1 MKSKQQKS
9 RLVKNLLFSFPSQKS
24 YLTDFALDFAD
35 FALVDFAFALADF
48 EVADFAPVVLQ
59 LADFALEVL
68 LLEVFALA
76 ALLLV
81 ADFVLA
87 DFALVALLAADFAPV
102 VLQLADLLEV
112 LFAQEFL
119 LSAIITSL
127 LIIVYKRV
135 CTVCNSSIARNDWL
149 LYDRTIKKSSE
160 TSSEPYC
167 QMRLFQHSF
176 L

>member
-1 MKSKQQKS
+1 M
-9 RLVKNLLFSFPSQKS
+9 
-24 YLTDFALDFAD
+24 
-35 FALVDFAFALADF
+35 
-48 EVADFAPVVLQ
+48 Q

-87 DFALVALLAADFAPV
+87 ALLAVFALEVLLFEVFALAALLFVADFVLADFAPVALLAVDFAPV

-135 CTVCNSSIARNDWL
+135 CTVCNSSIARNDRL